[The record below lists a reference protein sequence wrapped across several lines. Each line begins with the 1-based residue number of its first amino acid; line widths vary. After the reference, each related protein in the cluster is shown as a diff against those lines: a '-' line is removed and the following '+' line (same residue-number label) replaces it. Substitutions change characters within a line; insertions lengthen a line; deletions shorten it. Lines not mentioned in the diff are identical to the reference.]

1 MKQTINR
8 NWVLGMVLILVIAIM
23 VPAALFANGAQEEGG
38 VEKTGTILW
47 LSNLSSGKQY
57 EATKNYGKAICDE
70 LGYDFKVIYGDPYN
84 DAAGNLS
91 VVKNGMTPDVVG
103 LIASQDG
110 GLASIMEEFPDLYVA
125 GYNTDMRSVYSG
137 GPNASVLEND
147 HFLGTML
154 DGFANGADT
163 GKQYAEVVIEKGYK
177 KVSVIQF
184 PAFAYPSQTEAAIEF
199 YKQIEVYN
207 STASAA
213 DKITIVGDPVV
224 LEFQPLPES
233 YFLEEDHADL
243 DCIVGLCAG
252 ILFVY
257 PTQVTAIANGI
268 CSPDTKLITG
278 GFEVD
283 DSIVEDIGEDGIM
296 TWICIAPFED
306 SAFAFVLLDNA
317 ITGNQYPDWKNDQVE
332 SYAYIIDSEEDIN
345 NVMTKSMA
353 LGDVNKAQLSVE
365 EVLNLCVR
373 FNPDATY
380 ADLVATMH
388 SDQLS
393 VDALK
398 DR

>member
-1 MKQTINR
+1 MGSEHGPDPCGR
-8 NWVLGMVLILVIAIM
+8 FHGSGRS
-23 VPAALFANGAQEEGG
+23 FANGAQEEGG

-47 LSNLSSGKQY
+47 LSNLSSGMQY
-57 EATKNYGKAICDE
+57 DATINYSEAICDE

-84 DAAGNLS
+84 DAAGNLAA
-91 VVKNGMTPDVVG
+91 VKNGMTPDVVG
-103 LIASQDG
+103 LMTSQDG

-125 GYNTDMRSVYSG
+125 GYNTDMRSVYAG

-147 HFLGTML
+147 HFLGTMV
-154 DGFANGADT
+154 DGFADGANK

-177 KVSVIQF
+177 KVSVVHF
-184 PAFAYPSQTEAAIEF
+184 PAFAYPAHTEAAIEF
-199 YKQIEVYN
+199 YKQIEAYN

-213 DKITIVGDPVV
+213 DKITIVGDPLV

-233 YFLEEDHADL
+233 YFLEEDHDDL
-243 DCIVGLCAG
+243 DCIVALCAG

-257 PTQVTAIANGI
+257 PTQVTAIANGT

-283 DSIVEDIGEDGIM
+283 DSIVENIGEDGIM
-296 TWICIAPFED
+296 TWICFAPFED
-306 SAFAFVLLDNA
+306 PAFALVLLDNA
-317 ITGNQYPDWKNDQVE
+317 ITGNQYPDWENGQVD
-332 SYAYIIDSEEDIN
+332 SYSYIIDSKEDIN

-353 LGDVNKAQLSVE
+353 LADVSKAQLSVE
-365 EVLNLCVR
+365 EVVNLCVR